1 MPQHFNN
8 QIEELTEE
16 EFIDCIGDTDYIFI
30 MTKDGL
36 LKTVL
41 IPEEME
47 NLELPDNVKKVIQI
61 FDIDDLQPH
70 TLH

>member
-47 NLELPDNVKKVIQI
+47 NLELPDNVKKVMQI